1 MTRDAKIREVLD
13 SQQSLATQNSIRPEV
28 MTEFRKHTAS
38 ALSAVFAGAA
48 FDQVALVPV
57 AAAVD
62 RTGRFA
68 DNFANRGV
76 RSGFSS
82 ILAIWGHPD
91 DRAAEADWLK
101 TRHRD
106 VHGRG
111 TGDYSEIRYSAL
123 NPDAWVWVGL
133 SGVYLA
139 LRTFTYCTG
148 TVLRPAEQEAAY
160 QLLRESF
167 SDLELRAES
176 GKLPA
181 TLAEATAYYDRMV
194 DTELQTN
201 PFLVEQ
207 FAALTRLPLP
217 TIGISA
223 PARAALSPIWLLI
236 RPIVGHVIQVCSSK
250 AMVPE
255 MQALTGFR
263 LRPRHD
269 VEFAVYTTVLQ
280 AAWRL
285 LPDRLLLAP
294 LAYNRLQY
302 EKLVHVHRKYALDTF
317 SVPAERNGGCPI

>member
-1 MTRDAKIREVLD
+1 MTRDEQRPIR
-13 SQQSLATQNSIRPEV
+13 SEV

-38 ALSAVFAGAA
+38 TLPAVFAGAA
-48 FDQVALVPV
+48 FDQVALIPV

-76 RSGFSS
+76 RSGFSTL
-82 ILAIWGHPD
+82 LAIWGDPV
-91 DRAAEADWLK
+91 DRAAEADRLK
-101 TRHRD
+101 TQHRD
-106 VHGRG
+106 VHGHGAGEFR
-111 TGDYSEIRYSAL
+111 EIRYSAL
-123 NPDAWVWVGL
+123 SPDTWKWVGL
-133 SGVYLA
+133 SGVYLT
-139 LRTFTYCTG
+139 LRTFTFCTG
-148 TVLRPAEQEAAY
+148 TVLRPAEREAAY
-160 QLLRESF
+160 QILRESF

-181 TLAEATAYYDRMV
+181 TLAQADAYYDRMA
-194 DTELQTN
+194 DTRLRSN

-217 TIGISA
+217 TIGMSA
-223 PARAALSPIWLLI
+223 PARAALSAPWWLI

-250 AMVPE
+250 AMVPKV
-255 MQALTGFR
+255 QALTGFR
-263 LRPRHD
+263 LRPHHD
-269 VEFAVYTTVLQ
+269 LEFAVYTALLRT
-280 AAWRL
+280 AWRV

-317 SVPAERNGGCPI
+317 SPPAQRSGGCPI

>member
-1 MTRDAKIREVLD
+1 MTREAKNREDLD
-13 SQQSLATQNSIRPEV
+13 SQHIPDTQNPIRPEV
-28 MTEFRKHTAS
+28 MNEFRKHTAS
-38 ALSAVFAGAA
+38 VLSAVFAGAA
-48 FDQVALVPV
+48 FDQVALLPV

-76 RSGFSS
+76 RSGFSTL
-82 ILAIWGHPD
+82 LAIWGDPV
-91 DRAAEADWLK
+91 DRAAEAERLK

-106 VHGRG
+106 VHGYG
-111 TGDYSEIRYSAL
+111 AGEFGEIRYSAL
-123 NPDAWVWVGL
+123 APDAWVWVGL
-133 SGVYLA
+133 SGVLVA

-148 TVLRPAEQEAAY
+148 TVLRPAEREAAY
-160 QLLRESF
+160 HMLRESF

-181 TLAEATAYYDRMV
+181 TLTEANAYYDRMV
-194 DTELQTN
+194 DTELQSN

-217 TIGISA
+217 TIGMSA
-223 PARAALSPIWLLI
+223 PARAALSPLWLLI
-236 RPIVGHVIQVCSSK
+236 RPIVGHVIQVCSAK
-250 AMVPE
+250 AMVPG

-263 LRPRHD
+263 LRPHHD
-269 VEFAVYTTVLQ
+269 LEFAFYTTLLR

-285 LPDRLLLAP
+285 LPDQVLLAP

-317 SVPAERNGGCPI
+317 SVPAERGGCPI